1 MDTPAETFLPVRR
14 ESSSSR
20 VLQLQRVPAMTWTKP
35 SDGPAAQAAGVLD
48 MEVDQ
53 VDIRPDYPLNA
64 VAIEMINPDG
74 NGVRCLFDLGAA
86 LDLALRITIAC
97 ARLRSPARN
106 SRSPTVDLR

>member
-1 MDTPAETFLPVRR
+1 
-14 ESSSSR
+14 
-20 VLQLQRVPAMTWTKP
+20 
-35 SDGPAAQAAGVLD
+35 

-97 ARLRSPARN
+97 ARLRSPTRN
-106 SRSPTVDLR
+106 SRNPTVDLR